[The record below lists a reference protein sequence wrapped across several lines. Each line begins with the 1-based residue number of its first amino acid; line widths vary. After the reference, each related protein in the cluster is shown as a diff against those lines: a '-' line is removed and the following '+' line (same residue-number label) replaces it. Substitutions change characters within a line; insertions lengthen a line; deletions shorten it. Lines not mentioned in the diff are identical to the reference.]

1 MVPKFEV
8 FTKLFLN
15 YPSSLFHSV
24 TIFANVCL
32 FFRFSEYGYTY
43 KVSEK
48 SDVYSFGVVLLE
60 LVTGKRPIEAE
71 FGENKDIV
79 SWVYGKLKSRE
90 SVFGLVD
97 SDIPEGL
104 KEDAIKVL
112 RIGVLCTARVP
123 EQRPTMRSVV
133 QMLQEAEP
141 CKLMGIIVTK
151 DGLSARKL
159 KGLDDDNNKLDHEF

>member
-1 MVPKFEV
+1 M
-8 FTKLFLN
+8 
-15 YPSSLFHSV
+15 
-24 TIFANVCL
+24 

-97 SDIPEGL
+97 
-104 KEDAIKVL
+104 KEY
-112 RIGVLCTARVP
+112 
-123 EQRPTMRSVV
+123 E
-133 QMLQEAEP
+133 
-141 CKLMGIIVTK
+141 
-151 DGLSARKL
+151 
-159 KGLDDDNNKLDHEF
+159 